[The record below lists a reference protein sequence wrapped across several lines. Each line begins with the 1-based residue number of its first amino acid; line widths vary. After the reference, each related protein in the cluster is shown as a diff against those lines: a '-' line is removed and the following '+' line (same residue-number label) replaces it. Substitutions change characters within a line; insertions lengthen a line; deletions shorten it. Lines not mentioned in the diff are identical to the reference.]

1 MTETILV
8 LTVSFT
14 TMGLLI
20 WLGIMSNKFFKYF
33 RQITE
38 EMVYEKKKDK

>member
-8 LTVSFT
+8 LTVSFI

-33 RQITE
+33 REIAE
-38 EMVYEKKKDK
+38 EVVNDKKKD

>member
-8 LTVSFT
+8 LTVSFI

-33 RQITE
+33 KEIAE
-38 EMVYEKKKDK
+38 EVVNEKKKD

>member
-8 LTVSFT
+8 LTVSFIT
-14 TMGLLI
+14 IGLLI

-33 RQITE
+33 REIAE
-38 EMVYEKKKDK
+38 EIVNEKKKD

>member
-8 LTVSFT
+8 LTVSFI

-33 RQITE
+33 KEIAE
-38 EMVYEKKKDK
+38 EIVNEKKKD